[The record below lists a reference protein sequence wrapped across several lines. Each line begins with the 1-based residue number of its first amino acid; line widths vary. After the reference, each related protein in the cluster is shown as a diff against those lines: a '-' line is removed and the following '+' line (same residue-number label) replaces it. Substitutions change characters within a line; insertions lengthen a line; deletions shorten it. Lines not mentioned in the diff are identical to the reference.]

1 MEYQIDQDVDF
12 STYKKTLAEN
22 CSPNSLLAE
31 RVFRIYGELDT
42 PDKKDIFNIV
52 VAKDILSQSSDSPM
66 LQKLQS
72 MINTLETFKA
82 TGQLEQVMSVVSF
95 FVVQQKNLYVG
106 NEDRKNKFQT
116 QNATKSRQDDLLK
129 RCLAIEEFLQQVELL
144 RHPRQ
149 EQTEVQPKRNAAYSE
164 KIAVRTVFRDNES
177 NIVEKLKTCG
187 IETDFEKEFGN
198 CFRFYT
204 DFYISN
210 TGKTYSGYT
219 KEKRSSRSDESKKRS
234 SASAVKA
241 WKKRRKNQ

>member
-12 STYKKTLAEN
+12 SIYEKFLNEVCPQNLPLAKKTFN
-22 CSPNSLLAE
+22 
-31 RVFRIYGELDT
+31 IYRELNT

-52 VAKDILSQSSDSPM
+52 VAKDILSQSSFSPM

-95 FVVQQKNLYVG
+95 FVAQQKNLYIEK
-106 NEDRKNKFQT
+106 EDRKNKFQT
-116 QNATKSRQDDLLK
+116 QNATKSRQDDSLK

-149 EQTEVQPKRNAAYSE
+149 ELTEVQSKRNAAYSE
-164 KIAVRTVFRDNES
+164 KIAVRTVFRNNES

-187 IETDFEKEFGN
+187 IETDFENEFYK